1 MLLAAAVLVPC
12 SLGPAVGGAVPGA
25 VDESPERRLQR
36 MREEVARLSAER
48 ERLAQDTAGVL
59 ARLDA
64 LAAEARFQDARIEEL
79 TLERAEAEAALA
91 ATAVKRAT
99 GQERLDA
106 GRARLATIAR
116 MLQQAGPLGRIKPV
130 LGAADAQALG
140 AGLRSA
146 HELAWRYKGE
156 VAGIRDSEAR
166 LAALEVEQ
174 RARQAEITR
183 LRDEAVAARAALE
196 ASIRARQGLLADMRH
211 QTAVREEA
219 VLELERARGSLE
231 SVIAGASDAAPVR
244 LDARRFK
251 GVFRLPVAGGTV
263 DEPFGDRVDPR
274 FGTRLPHPGWDLAAP
289 SGSVVRAPFDGR
301 VAWSGW
307 LKGYGLVVVL
317 DHGSAV
323 HTIYGHLSAAIVQAG
338 DPIAQG
344 ESLGRV
350 GDTGSVRGPYL
361 YLEVRVDGK
370 PEDPSAW
377 FGKAREGR

>member
-1 MLLAAAVLVPC
+1 LLAAAALAFC
-12 SLGPAVGGAVPGA
+12 FLALAAEGPVPGP

-36 MREEVARLSAER
+36 VREEVARLSAER

-91 ATAVKRAT
+91 ATTARRAAA
-99 GQERLDA
+99 QERLDA

-116 MLQQAGPLGRIKPV
+116 LLQQAGPLGRIKPV
-130 LGAADAQALG
+130 LGAADADALG
-140 AGLRSA
+140 AGLRTT

-156 VAGIRDSEAR
+156 VAGIQDNEAR
-166 LAALEVEQ
+166 LAALEADQ
-174 RARQAEITR
+174 RAKQAEVTR
-183 LRDEAVAARAALE
+183 LRDEALAARGALE
-196 ASIRARQGLLADMRH
+196 ASIRARQDLLADMR
-211 QTAVREEA
+211 QQAAVRDEA
-219 VLELERARGSLE
+219 VVELERARGSLE
-231 SVIAGASDAAPVR
+231 SVIAGAPDAAPVR

-251 GVFRLPVAGGTV
+251 GLFRVPVEDGKV

-289 SGSVVRAPFDGR
+289 FGAVVRAPFDAR

-323 HTIYGHLSAAIVQAG
+323 HTVYGHLSAAIVQAG
-338 DPIAQG
+338 DPIGQG

-361 YLEVRVDGK
+361 YLEVRVDGR
-370 PEDPSAW
+370 PEDPASW
-377 FGKAREGR
+377 FGKLAP